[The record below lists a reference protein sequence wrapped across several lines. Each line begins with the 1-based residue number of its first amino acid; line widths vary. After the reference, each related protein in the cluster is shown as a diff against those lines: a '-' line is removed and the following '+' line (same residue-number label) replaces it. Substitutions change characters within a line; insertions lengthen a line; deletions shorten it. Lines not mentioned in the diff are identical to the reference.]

1 MQLTP
6 VSIRLILRWTEYAY
20 AATLLFFLTQGPV
33 LSMWFASEQQNAR
46 PALAP
51 QIATY
56 FLVQIPAL
64 VLVSRQK
71 FTLRDVWGP
80 LGLLAILCMWLT
92 ATTLWATNGQHSAV
106 ESVSLMM
113 TFVCGVYFAKRF
125 TLNEKLTIIVVA
137 MQPGLLLSRYAIA
150 HDWDFSTSIEGF
162 WVGIYFNRNSL
173 APVAMVSVVSA
184 LALLY
189 VVYLNKA
196 DRFRIYKLCILADI
210 TIFGFVIVLRTHSNT
225 PFGGLIAFVA
235 VFAFWEVL
243 RKSPLRK
250 QLNNVKQIRKVHSG
264 FIALVVMCSWFA
276 IQFQSKVL
284 RAFGETV
291 DFNGRSEIWKYS
303 WNGFLDRPL
312 LGWGW
317 MSAWR
322 SWAFMRMDF
331 WWTVEGVMWSHNA
344 YLDVLLGGG
353 LFAVAVLASAVV
365 WGTYRLIPTQIENP
379 INSWP
384 IAFVFFY
391 LAMCTQESF
400 IIGNHFLWMLFVAV
414 ITSGMATETQPN
426 QSLAA

>member
-6 VSIRLILRWTEYAY
+6 VSIRSIFRWTEYAY

-33 LSMWFASEQQNAR
+33 LSMWLASEQENGR
-46 PALAP
+46 PALAS
-51 QIATY
+51 QLATY
-56 FLVQIPAL
+56 FVVQIPAL

-71 FTLRDVWGP
+71 FTLRDVRGP
-80 LGLLAILCMWLT
+80 LGLLAIFCIWLT

-106 ESVSLMM
+106 ESVSLLT
-113 TFVCGVYFAKRF
+113 TFICGVYFAKRF
-125 TLNEKLTIIVVA
+125 TLIEKLTIVVVA

-150 HDWDFSTSIEGF
+150 HDWDLSTSIEGF

-173 APVAMVSVVSA
+173 APVAMVSVISA

-189 VVYLNKA
+189 VVYLTKS

-210 TIFGFVIVLRTHSNT
+210 VIFGFVVVLRTHSNT
-225 PFGGLIAFVA
+225 PIGGLIAFGAVILFWEALRNSSLKSLLGNFKQTRSVHA
-235 VFAFWEVL
+235 VF
-243 RKSPLRK
+243 
-250 QLNNVKQIRKVHSG
+250 IT
-264 FIALVVMCSWFA
+264 LVVVCSLGA

-284 RAFGETV
+284 QAFGETV
-291 DFNGRSEIWKYS
+291 TFNGRSEIWKYS

-322 SWAFMRMDF
+322 SWAFMKMDL

-353 LFAVAVLASAVV
+353 VFAVGVFAAAVA
-365 WGTYRLIPTQIENP
+365 WGVYRLVPTDTENP
-379 INSWP
+379 IGSWP

-391 LAMCTQESF
+391 LAVCTQESF
-400 IIGNHFLWMLFVAV
+400 IIGNHFLWMLFVALL
-414 ITSGMATETQPN
+414 TSTATTATQPN
-426 QSLAA
+426 QSLTV

>member
-6 VSIRLILRWTEYAY
+6 VSIRSIFRWTEYAY

-33 LSMWFASEQQNAR
+33 LSMWLASEQENGR
-46 PALAP
+46 PALAS
-51 QIATY
+51 QLATY
-56 FLVQIPAL
+56 FVVQIPAL

-71 FTLRDVWGP
+71 FTLRDVRGP
-80 LGLLAILCMWLT
+80 LGLLAIFCIWLT

-106 ESVSLMM
+106 ESVSLLT
-113 TFVCGVYFAKRF
+113 TFICGVYFAKRF
-125 TLNEKLTIIVVA
+125 TLIEKLTIVVVA

-150 HDWDFSTSIEGF
+150 HDWDLSTSIEGF

-173 APVAMVSVVSA
+173 APVAMVSVISA

-189 VVYLNKA
+189 VVYLTKS

-210 TIFGFVIVLRTHSNT
+210 VIFGFVVVLRTHSNT
-225 PFGGLIAFVA
+225 PIGGLIAFGA
-235 VFAFWEVL
+235 VILFWEAL
-243 RKSPLRK
+243 RHSSLKSLLGNFK
-250 QLNNVKQIRKVHSG
+250 QMRSVYAV
-264 FIALVVMCSWFA
+264 FIALVVVCSWGA

-284 RAFGETV
+284 QAFGETV
-291 DFNGRSEIWKYS
+291 TFNGRSEIWKYS

-322 SWAFMRMDF
+322 SWAFMKMDL

-353 LFAVAVLASAVV
+353 VFAVGVFAAAVA
-365 WGTYRLIPTQIENP
+365 WGVYRLVPTDTENP
-379 INSWP
+379 IGSWP
-384 IAFVFFY
+384 IAFVCFY
-391 LAMCTQESF
+391 LAVCTQESF
-400 IIGNHFLWMLFVAV
+400 IIGNHFLWMLFVALL
-414 ITSGMATETQPN
+414 TSTATTATQPN
-426 QSLAA
+426 QSLTV

>member
-6 VSIRLILRWTEYAY
+6 VSIRSIFRWTEYAY

-33 LSMWFASEQQNAR
+33 LSMWLASEQENGR

-51 QIATY
+51 QLATY
-56 FLVQIPAL
+56 FVVQIPAL

-71 FTLRDVWGP
+71 FTLRDVRGP
-80 LGLLAILCMWLT
+80 LGLLAMFCIWLT

-106 ESVSLMM
+106 ESVSLLT
-113 TFVCGVYFAKRF
+113 TFICGVYFAKRF
-125 TLNEKLTIIVVA
+125 TLIEKLTVVVVA

-150 HDWDFSTSIEGF
+150 HDWDLSTSIEGF

-173 APVAMVSVVSA
+173 APVAMVSVISA

-189 VVYLNKA
+189 LVYLTKT
-196 DRFRIYKLCILADI
+196 DGFRIFKLCILADI
-210 TIFGFVIVLRTHSNT
+210 MIFGFVVVLRTHSNT
-225 PFGGLIAFVA
+225 PIGGLIAFGA
-235 VFAFWEVL
+235 VILFWEAL
-243 RKSPLRK
+243 RHSSLKSYLGNTK
-250 QLNNVKQIRKVHSG
+250 QTRSVYAV
-264 FIALVVMCSWFA
+264 FIALVTIGSWFA

-284 RAFGETV
+284 QAFGETV
-291 DFNGRSEIWKYS
+291 TFNGRSEIWKYS
-303 WNGFLDRPL
+303 WNGFLEKPL

-317 MSAWR
+317 LSAWR
-322 SWAFMRMDF
+322 SWAFMKMDL

-353 LFAVAVLASAVV
+353 VLAVGIFAAAVI
-365 WGTYRLIPTQIENP
+365 WGVYRLVPTDIENP
-379 INSWP
+379 IGSWS

-414 ITSGMATETQPN
+414 LTSTATTATQPD
-426 QSLAA
+426 QSLTV

>member
-33 LSMWFASEQQNAR
+33 LSIWFASEQQNGR
-46 PALAP
+46 SALAP

-56 FLVQIPAL
+56 FVVQIPAL

-71 FTLRDVWGP
+71 FTLRDVRGP
-80 LGLLAILCMWLT
+80 LGLLAVFCIWLT

-106 ESVSLMM
+106 ESVSLMT
-113 TFVCGVYFAKRF
+113 TFMCGVYFAKRF
-125 TLNEKLTIIVVA
+125 TLIEKLTVVVVA
-137 MQPGLLLSRYAIA
+137 MQPGLILSRYAIA
-150 HDWDFSTSIEGF
+150 HNWNYSRSTEGF
-162 WVGIYFNRNSL
+162 WTGIYFNRNSL
-173 APVAMVSVVSA
+173 APVAMVSIISA

-189 VVYLNKA
+189 VVYLRK
-196 DRFRIYKLCILADI
+196 DDKFRIYKLCLLADVVV
-210 TIFGFVIVLRTHSNT
+210 FGLVVAIRTRSNT
-225 PFGGLIAFVA
+225 PFGGLIAFAA

-243 RKSPLRK
+243 RKSPLRN
-250 QLNNVKQIRKVHSG
+250 QLNSVKQIRKVYSG
-264 FIALVVMCSWFA
+264 FTALVAICSLLA

-284 RAFGETV
+284 QAFGETV

-322 SWAFMRMDF
+322 SWAFMKMDL
-331 WWTVEGVMWSHNA
+331 WWTVEGVTWSHNA

-353 LFAVAVLASAVV
+353 VLAVGLLVAAVI
-365 WGTYRLIPTQIENP
+365 WGVYRLVPTDTGNP
-379 INSWP
+379 IDSWS

-414 ITSGMATETQPN
+414 LTSTTTIVTEPD
-426 QSLAA
+426 QSLTV

>member
-6 VSIRLILRWTEYAY
+6 VSIRLILRWTEFAY

-173 APVAMVSVVSA
+173 APVAMVSVISA

-210 TIFGFVIVLRTHSNT
+210 MIFGFVIVLRTRSNT
-225 PFGGLIAFVA
+225 PFGGLIAFAA

-250 QLNNVKQIRKVHSG
+250 QLNNVKQIRKVFSG
-264 FIALVVMCSWFA
+264 FIALATVCSLLA

-284 RAFGETV
+284 QVFGETV
-291 DFNGRSEIWKYS
+291 SFNGRSEIWKYS

-353 LFAVAVLASAVV
+353 LFAVAVLAAAVV

>member
-6 VSIRLILRWTEYAY
+6 VSIRSIFRWTEYAY

-33 LSMWFASEQQNAR
+33 LSMWLASEQENGR
-46 PALAP
+46 PALAS
-51 QIATY
+51 QLATY
-56 FLVQIPAL
+56 FVVQIPAL

-71 FTLRDVWGP
+71 FTLRDVRGP
-80 LGLLAILCMWLT
+80 LGLLAIFCIWLT

-106 ESVSLMM
+106 ESVSLLT
-113 TFVCGVYFAKRF
+113 TFICGVYFAKRF
-125 TLNEKLTIIVVA
+125 TLIEKLTIVVVA

-150 HDWDFSTSIEGF
+150 HDWDLSTSIEGF

-173 APVAMVSVVSA
+173 APVAMVSVISA

-189 VVYLNKA
+189 VVYLTKS

-210 TIFGFVIVLRTHSNT
+210 VIFGFVVVLRTHSNT
-225 PFGGLIAFVA
+225 PIGGLIAFGA
-235 VFAFWEVL
+235 VILFWEAL
-243 RKSPLRK
+243 RHSSFKSLLGNFK
-250 QLNNVKQIRKVHSG
+250 QMRSVYAV
-264 FIALVVMCSWFA
+264 FIALVVVCSWGA

-284 RAFGETV
+284 QAFGETV
-291 DFNGRSEIWKYS
+291 TFNGRSEIWKYS

-322 SWAFMRMDF
+322 SWAFMKMDL

-353 LFAVAVLASAVV
+353 VFAVGVFAAAVA
-365 WGTYRLIPTQIENP
+365 WGVYRLVPTDIENP
-379 INSWP
+379 IGSWP

-391 LAMCTQESF
+391 LAVCTQESF
-400 IIGNHFLWMLFVAV
+400 IIGNHFLWMLFVALL
-414 ITSGMATETQPN
+414 TSTTTVATQPN
-426 QSLAA
+426 QSLTV

>member
-1 MQLTP
+1 
-6 VSIRLILRWTEYAY
+6 V
-20 AATLLFFLTQGPV
+20 
-33 LSMWFASEQQNAR
+33 
-46 PALAP
+46 
-51 QIATY
+51 
-56 FLVQIPAL
+56 VQIPAL

-71 FTLRDVWGP
+71 FTLRDLQGP
-80 LGLLAILCMWLT
+80 LGLLAVLCIWLT
-92 ATTLWATNGQHSAV
+92 ATTLWATNGQHTAV
-106 ESVSLMM
+106 ESFSLMT

-125 TLNEKLTIIVVA
+125 LLLEKLTIIVVA

-150 HDWDFSTSIEGF
+150 HNWNSSTSLEGF

-173 APVAMVSVVSA
+173 APVAMVSVISA

-189 VVYLNKA
+189 VVYLKKA

-210 TIFGFVIVLRTHSNT
+210 VLFGLVTTMQTHSNT
-225 PFGGLIAFVA
+225 PFGGLLAFGA
-235 VFAFWEVL
+235 VFFFWEVL
-243 RKSPLRK
+243 RRSSLNRFLGNIK
-250 QLNNVKQIRKVHSG
+250 QTRSVYAS
-264 FIALVVMCSWFA
+264 FIALVSIFSWLA

-284 RAFGETV
+284 QVFGETV

-322 SWAFMRMDF
+322 SWAFMKMDL
-331 WWTVEGVMWSHNA
+331 WWTVEGVTWSHNA

-353 LFAVAVLASAVV
+353 VLAVVLLVAAVI
-365 WGTYRLIPTQIENP
+365 WGVYRLVPTDTGNP
-379 INSWP
+379 IDSWS

-414 ITSGMATETQPN
+414 LTSTTTIATEPD
-426 QSLAA
+426 QSLTV

>member
-6 VSIRLILRWTEYAY
+6 VSIRLILRWTEFAY

-196 DRFRIYKLCILADI
+196 GRFRIYKLCILADI
-210 TIFGFVIVLRTHSNT
+210 MIFGFVIVLRTRSNT
-225 PFGGLIAFVA
+225 PFGGLIAFAA

-250 QLNNVKQIRKVHSG
+250 QLNNVKQIRKVFSG
-264 FIALVVMCSWFA
+264 FIALATVCSLLA

-284 RAFGETV
+284 QVFGETV
-291 DFNGRSEIWKYS
+291 SFNGRSEIWKYS

-353 LFAVAVLASAVV
+353 LFAVAVLAAAVV